1 MDALTCVESYSI
13 HKRSLSVEIRGDLL
27 CILTSAAVNSLKLMF
42 MYFQRRHVQC
52 MFAVVVNRVTPAIS
66 SIIFGLKR

>member
-1 MDALTCVESYSI
+1 M
-13 HKRSLSVEIRGDLL
+13 EIRGDLL